1 MVGCCVCSFF
11 SYQYYSIAAVNTEPS
26 TPATITDDDVDN
38 ENEQVS
44 NNEEIDDEF
53 RV

>member
-1 MVGCCVCSFF
+1 MVSTCVCSLF
-11 SYQYYSIAAVNTEPS
+11 SYRYCSNAAVDREPC
-26 TPATITDDDVDN
+26 TPITITDDDADN